1 MILLYFSYNYSMR
14 FWIITVALL
23 ASRLALAQAPP
34 GTGRTASG
42 IDYQLF
48 RKETNGRYAPRA
60 LVVPTDAPYASRAG
74 QLLTVFL
81 EFRTGRDSLLMN
93 SRRGQPRPQP
103 FPLLPAPPPG
113 TLEEAVALLLPGD
126 SAVFR
131 LPADTLFAKTFQ
143 GQPVPPFIRR
153 AGNVLVVLVRTFELV
168 SRDELAAREQKL
180 RAEQAKVAAAQSAQQ
195 LAKDNAQIQAYL
207 KKNKLIARK
216 TPGGTYYVLTKT
228 GKGALPKKGQTV
240 SVLYKGSLLATGKVF
255 DASAQHGNV
264 PIDFPLGTGQVIPGW
279 DQGIAALPKGSKAV
293 LLIPSPLGYGARG
306 AGQDIPANS
315 VLRFD
320 VELVGVK

>member
-1 MILLYFSYNYSMR
+1 MR
-14 FWIITVALL
+14 FWMMTTAALL
-23 ASRLALAQAPP
+23 AGRLASAQAPAAPTAPAAP

-48 RKETNGRYAPRA
+48 RKGADGRFAPRPLA
-60 LVVPTDAPYASRAG
+60 VPADAPYASRAG
-74 QLLTVFL
+74 QFLTVFL
-81 EFRTGRDSLLMN
+81 EFRTGRDSLLMS
-93 SRRGQPRPQP
+93 SRRVQPRPQP
-103 FPLLPAPPPG
+103 FPLLPAPPAG

-143 GQPVPPFIRR
+143 GQPVPPFVRR
-153 AGNVLVVLVRTFELV
+153 AGNVLVVAVRAFELL
-168 SRDELAAREQKL
+168 SREQLTAREQQL
-180 RAEQAKVAAAQSAQQ
+180 RAEQAKATAAQSAQQ
-195 LAKDNAQIQAYL
+195 LAKDNARILAYL
-207 KKNKLIARK
+207 KKNKLVARK
-216 TPGGTYYVLTKT
+216 TPGGTYYVITKA
-228 GKGALPKKGQTV
+228 GKGPLPKKGQTV

-293 LLIPSPLGYGARG
+293 LLIPSPLGYGTRG
-306 AGQDIPANS
+306 AGPDIPANA
-315 VLRFD
+315 VLRFE

>member
-1 MILLYFSYNYSMR
+1 MR
-14 FWIITVALL
+14 FWMILTAALL
-23 ASRLALAQAPP
+23 TGHWAKAQVPSAPSA
-34 GTGRTASG
+34 GRTASG

-48 RKETNGRYAPRA
+48 RQGPDGRFTPRA
-60 LVVPTDAPYASRAG
+60 LAVPTDAPYASRAG

-81 EFRTGRDSLLMN
+81 EFRTGRDSVLMS
-93 SRRGQPRPQP
+93 SRRLQPKPQP
-103 FPLLPAPPPG
+103 FPLLPTPPRG

-143 GQPVPPFIRR
+143 GQPVPPFIKQ
-153 AGNVLVVLVRTFELV
+153 AGNVLVVSARAFELV
-168 SRDELAAREQKL
+168 SREEMAAREQKL
-180 RAEQAKVAAAQSAQQ
+180 RTEQVKTDAAASARQ
-195 LAKDNAQIQAYL
+195 LLKDNAQIQAYL
-207 KKNKLIARK
+207 KKNKLVARK
-216 TPGGTYYVLTKT
+216 TPGGTYYVLTRT

-240 SVLYKGSLLATGKVF
+240 SVLYKGSVLATGKVF

-264 PIDFPLGTGQVIPGW
+264 PIEFPLGRGQVIVGW
-279 DQGIAALPKGSKAV
+279 DQAIAALPKGSKAV

-306 AGQDIPANS
+306 AGADIPPNA

>member
-1 MILLYFSYNYSMR
+1 MR
-14 FWIITVALL
+14 FWIILTAALL
-23 ASRLALAQAPP
+23 AGRLASAQTPAAPAP
-34 GTGRTASG
+34 AAPGRTASG
-42 IDYQLF
+42 IEYRLF
-48 RKETNGRYAPRA
+48 RKGPDGRFAPRA
-60 LVVPTDAPYASRAG
+60 LAVPTDAPYASRAG
-74 QLLTVFL
+74 QFLTVFMD
-81 EFRTGRDSLLMN
+81 FRTGRDSLLMN
-93 SRRGQPRPQP
+93 SRRVQPRPQP

-131 LPADTLFAKTFQ
+131 LPADTLFAKSFQ
-143 GQPVPPFIRR
+143 GQPVPPFIKK
-153 AGNVLVVLVRTFELV
+153 AGNVLVVSVQTFELV
-168 SRDELAAREQKL
+168 SRDELMAREQQL
-180 RAEQAKVAAAQSAQQ
+180 RAEQAQVAAAASAKQ
-195 LAKDNAQIQAYL
+195 LVKDNAQIQAYL
-207 KKNKLIARK
+207 KKNKLVAHK
-216 TPGGTYYVLTKT
+216 TAGGTYYVITRA

-255 DASAQHGNV
+255 DASAQHDNK

-306 AGQDIPANS
+306 AGADIPANA

>member
-1 MILLYFSYNYSMR
+1 MR
-14 FWIITVALL
+14 FWMILTAVLL
-23 ASRLALAQAPP
+23 AGRWASAQAPAP
-34 GTGRTASG
+34 ATPSPGRTASG
-42 IDYQLF
+42 IEYQLF
-48 RKETNGRYAPRA
+48 RRGPDGRFAPRA
-60 LVVPTDAPYASRAG
+60 LAVPTDAPYASRAG
-74 QLLTVFL
+74 QFLTVFL
-81 EFRTGRDSLLMN
+81 EFRTGRDSVLMN
-93 SRRGQPRPQP
+93 SRRVAPQPQP
-103 FPLLPAPPPG
+103 FPLLPTPPRG

-143 GQPVPPFIRR
+143 GQPVPPFIKQ
-153 AGNVLVVLVRTFELV
+153 AGNVLVISARAFELV
-168 SRDELAAREQKL
+168 SREELTAREQKL
-180 RAEQAKVAAAQSAQQ
+180 RTEQAKKDAAASAKQ
-195 LAKDNAQIQAYL
+195 LVKDNAQIQAYL
-207 KKNKLIARK
+207 KKNKLVARK
-216 TPGGTYYVLTKT
+216 TAGGTYYVLTRT

-255 DASAQHGNV
+255 DASAQRGNV
-264 PIDFPLGTGQVIPGW
+264 PIDFPLGQGQVILGW

-306 AGQDIPANS
+306 AGADIPPNA

>member
-1 MILLYFSYNYSMR
+1 MR
-14 FWIITVALL
+14 FWMMITAALL
-23 ASRLALAQAPP
+23 AGRLASAQAPAAP
-34 GTGRTASG
+34 GPGRTASG
-42 IDYQLF
+42 IEYQLF
-48 RKETNGRYAPRA
+48 RKGADGRFAPRA
-60 LVVPTDAPYASRAG
+60 LAVPTDAPYAGRAG
-74 QLLTVFL
+74 QFLTVFL
-81 EFRTGRDSLLMN
+81 EFRTGRDSLLMS
-93 SRRGQPRPQP
+93 SRRVQPQPQP
-103 FPLLPAPPPG
+103 FPLLPTPPAG

-143 GQPVPPFIRR
+143 GQPVPPFVRR
-153 AGNVLVVLVRTFELV
+153 AGNVLVVSVRAFELL
-168 SRDELAAREQKL
+168 SRDALVAREQKL
-180 RAEQAKVAAAQSAQQ
+180 RAEQAKLTAEQAKLTASQSAQQ
-195 LAKDNAQIQAYL
+195 LMKDNAQIQSYL
-207 KKNKLIARK
+207 KKNKLVARK
-216 TPGGTYYVLTKT
+216 TPGGTYYVITRT

-264 PIDFPLGTGQVIPGW
+264 PIDFPLGTGQVILGW

-306 AGQDIPANS
+306 AGPDIPANA

>member
-1 MILLYFSYNYSMR
+1 MR
-14 FWIITVALL
+14 FWMMITAALL
-23 ASRLALAQAPP
+23 AGRLASAQAPAN
-34 GTGRTASG
+34 TGRTASG
-42 IDYQLF
+42 IEYQLF
-48 RKETNGRYAPRA
+48 RKGADGRFAPRA
-60 LVVPTDAPYASRAG
+60 LAVPADAPYASRAG
-74 QLLTVFL
+74 QFLTVFL
-81 EFRTGRDSLLMN
+81 EFRTGRDSVLMS
-93 SRRGQPRPQP
+93 SRRVQPRPQP
-103 FPLLPAPPPG
+103 FPLLPAPPAG

-143 GQPVPPFIRR
+143 GQPVPPFVRR
-153 AGNVLVVLVRTFELV
+153 AGNVLVVSARAFELL
-168 SRDELAAREQKL
+168 SRDALVAREQQMQ
-180 RAEQAKVAAAQSAQQ
+180 AEQAKLTAAHSAQQ

-207 KKNKLIARK
+207 KKNKLLARK
-216 TPGGTYYVLTKT
+216 TPGGTYYIITRT
-228 GKGALPKKGQTV
+228 GKGALPKKGQIV

-306 AGQDIPANS
+306 AGADIPANS

>member
-1 MILLYFSYNYSMR
+1 MR
-14 FWIITVALL
+14 FWMILTATLL
-23 ASRLALAQAPP
+23 TGHWAKAQVPSAPSA
-34 GTGRTASG
+34 GRTASG

-48 RKETNGRYAPRA
+48 RQGPDGRFAPRA
-60 LVVPTDAPYASRAG
+60 LAVPTDAPYASRAG

-81 EFRTGRDSLLMN
+81 EFRTGRDSVLMS
-93 SRRGQPRPQP
+93 SRHLQPKPQP
-103 FPLLPAPPPG
+103 FPLLPTPPRG

-143 GQPVPPFIRR
+143 GQPVPPFIKQ
-153 AGNVLVVLVRTFELV
+153 AGNVLVVSARAFELV
-168 SRDELAAREQKL
+168 SREEMAAREQKL
-180 RAEQAKVAAAQSAQQ
+180 RTEQVKTDAAASARQ
-195 LAKDNAQIQAYL
+195 LLKDNVQIQAYL
-207 KKNKLIARK
+207 KKNKLVARK
-216 TPGGTYYVLTKT
+216 TPGGTYYVLTHT

-240 SVLYKGSLLATGKVF
+240 SVLYKGSVLATGKVF

-264 PIDFPLGTGQVIPGW
+264 PIEFPLGQGQVIVGW
-279 DQGIAALPKGSKAV
+279 DQAIAALPKGSKAV

-306 AGQDIPANS
+306 AGADIPPNA